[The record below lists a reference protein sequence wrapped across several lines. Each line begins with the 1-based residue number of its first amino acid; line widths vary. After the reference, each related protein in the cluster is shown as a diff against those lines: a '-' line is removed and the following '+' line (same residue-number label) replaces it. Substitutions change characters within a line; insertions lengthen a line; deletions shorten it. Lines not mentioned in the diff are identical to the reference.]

1 VISCLQC
8 FFCVSCLIIVG
19 VTNNKSSL
27 LLDVCSHYVVKIILD
42 KRVER
47 DAADII
53 IKMAVYFRNELLYL
67 DVLINICLKT
77 EGPNETIKFF
87 LIEEQ
92 FTLKI
97 IFQSAHLENLRF
109 YGPH

>member
-1 VISCLQC
+1 MKQ
-8 FFCVSCLIIVG
+8 
-19 VTNNKSSL
+19 
-27 LLDVCSHYVVKIILD
+27 SH
-42 KRVER
+42 
-47 DAADII
+47 
-53 IKMAVYFRNELLYL
+53 
-67 DVLINICLKT
+67 
-77 EGPNETIKFF
+77 FF